1 MKLGADT
8 PAVVTGGASGLG
20 RATAEA
26 LAAQGVKV
34 AIFDIQEEKGEE
46 VAKQIGG
53 IFCNVN
59 ILDEASCEAG
69 FAKAR
74 EAQLVAEE
82 AARVLRDGRIRA
94 ASEINV
100 SELRDK
106 VRVRCGASAVPS
118 SCAAGR

>member
-1 MKLGADT
+1 MKLGSNT

-46 VAKQIGG
+46 VAKAIGG
-53 IFCNVN
+53 VFCNVN

-69 FAKAR
+69 FAVGRRFMGCERADRGFFLCPLLLLAFGHPKSPERSNGTSLRAR
-74 EAQLVAEE
+74 R
-82 AARVLRDGRIRA
+82 ARHC
-94 ASEINV
+94 SF
-100 SELRDK
+100 
-106 VRVRCGASAVPS
+106 RV
-118 SCAAGR
+118 